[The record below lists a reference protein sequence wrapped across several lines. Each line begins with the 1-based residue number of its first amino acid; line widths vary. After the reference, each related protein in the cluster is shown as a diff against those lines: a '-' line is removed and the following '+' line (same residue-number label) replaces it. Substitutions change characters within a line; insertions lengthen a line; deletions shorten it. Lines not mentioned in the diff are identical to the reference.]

1 MRTLL
6 FLILFG
12 LVSALA
18 FADMTLVQ
26 KIQTGAMMGQP
37 VNTDTMTLVIKG
49 SKARMDFSSRKIS
62 QIVDL
67 NAHKIYRINVEKKQV
82 MVTSTDLPE
91 ANSDVVSKIASDTK
105 IDVRKTGDTATINGY
120 KCEEWVV
127 TMSGPMSMTL
137 SSWVTQ
143 DLDWKEYEPFKSFGL
158 EMPKTKGSGSMA
170 EMKGISIKSTSKMTL
185 MGEVIDSST
194 EMQSISHD
202 TVSASLFEIPKDYQV
217 MDMPKMPVPRQ
228 QH

>member
-37 VNTDTMTLVIKG
+37 ANTDTMTLVIKG

-67 NAHKIYRINVEKKQV
+67 NEHKIYRINVEK
-82 MVTSTDLPE
+82 
-91 ANSDVVSKIASDTK
+91 N
-105 IDVRKTGDTATINGY
+105 R
-120 KCEEWVV
+120 
-127 TMSGPMSMTL
+127 
-137 SSWVTQ
+137 SW
-143 DLDWKEYEPFKSFGL
+143 
-158 EMPKTKGSGSMA
+158 
-170 EMKGISIKSTSKMTL
+170 
-185 MGEVIDSST
+185 
-194 EMQSISHD
+194 
-202 TVSASLFEIPKDYQV
+202 
-217 MDMPKMPVPRQ
+217 
-228 QH
+228 